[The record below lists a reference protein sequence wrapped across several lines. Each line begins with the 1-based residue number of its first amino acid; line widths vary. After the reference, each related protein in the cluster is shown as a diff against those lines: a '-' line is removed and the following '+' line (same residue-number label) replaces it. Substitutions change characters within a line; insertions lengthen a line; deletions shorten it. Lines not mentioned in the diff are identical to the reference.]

1 VSTARTVI
9 DTNEQPGPT
18 ECWCCGA
25 IQVPDKMV
33 HLGDH
38 PEVHLCVRC
47 AYSVKNWAWE
57 IEDRGKAGLGVTA
70 RHAFRRIRK
79 NVMRRQLHQ
88 NRWVG
93 RPLRWLGRR
102 LP

>member
-1 VSTARTVI
+1 MI
-9 DTNEQPGPT
+9 DAGEQPGSS

-25 IQVPDKMV
+25 IQPPANLI
-33 HLGDH
+33 HLGNH

-47 AYSVKNWAWE
+47 AYSVKTWASE
-57 IEDRGKAGLGVTA
+57 IEDRGRSGPGVTA
-70 RHAFRRIRK
+70 RAAVRRGRST
-79 NVMRRQLHQ
+79 VMRRHLHQ
-88 NRWVG
+88 HKWIG